1 MMPRK
6 GLMSAFK
13 PIVAQTRLNLPDSKV
28 ILCTNS
34 FTYMQNTSDSSDLQR
49 KSSHCL
55 FLKM

>member
-34 FTYMQNTSDSSDLQR
+34 FTYMQNTSDSSDLA
-49 KSSHCL
+49 
-55 FLKM
+55 FPGFEN